1 MMLQFRLKIESIMTA
16 MLNIPKGFDD
26 WWPADTLG
34 PNLVMLEHQID
45 QTAAVLD
52 DASEELFCH

>member
-1 MMLQFRLKIESIMTA
+1 MEPIMTA
-16 MLNIPKGFDD
+16 LLNIPKGFDD
-26 WWPADTLG
+26 WWPANTLG